1 MIEIMKLSM
10 LVSLFDAGKDTFVVI
25 IILVAIL
32 MDFLPHILLKMITHD
47 DGLENTRD
55 DPIGINTDVS
65 NKLVLLTI
73 IDTSKWRDPPI
84 V

>member
-1 MIEIMKLSM
+1 MKLSM

-32 MDFLPHILLKMITHD
+32 MDFLPHILLKMTTHD
-47 DGLENTRD
+47 DGFENTRD
-55 DPIGINTDVS
+55 DPIETDTAAS

-73 IDTSKWRDPPI
+73 VDKSKWRDPPI

>member
-1 MIEIMKLSM
+1 M

-32 MDFLPHILLKMITHD
+32 MDFLPHILLKMTNHD

-55 DPIGINTDVS
+55 DPIETDTDEFV
-65 NKLVLLTI
+65 TCRFY
-73 IDTSKWRDPPI
+73 TPPI
-84 V
+84 ISWSPS